1 MKFVFLICSLL
12 SFSISA
18 QIISGGAKEE
28 KRALLTATDFS
39 ISGFKSGDI
48 YYELAIDR
56 EGNVTSSRLMNEKTT
71 VVSTPTRMRAKEYVT
86 TFKFEKGTHFPHFQN
101 VVVCIKVK
109 LTQ

>member
-1 MKFVFLICSLL
+1 MKIVFLICTLI

-18 QIISGGAKEE
+18 QIISGEAKEE
-28 KRALLTATDFS
+28 KRTLLSATDFS
-39 ISGFKSGDI
+39 ITGSKSGDI

-71 VVSTPTRMRAKEYVT
+71 IISTPTRMRAKEYVS
-86 TFKFEKGTHFPHFQN
+86 TFKFDKGTHFPHFQN

-109 LTQ
+109 LN